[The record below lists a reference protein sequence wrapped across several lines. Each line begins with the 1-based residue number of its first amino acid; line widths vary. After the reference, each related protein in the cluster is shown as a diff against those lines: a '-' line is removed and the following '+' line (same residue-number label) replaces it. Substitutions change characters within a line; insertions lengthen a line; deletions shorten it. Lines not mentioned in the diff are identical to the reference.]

1 MPASRFARIIGALL
15 AAGSV
20 VAFGAACAPE
30 SPHREKQTVASAC
43 TAVADTVGN
52 AMAVFTEADA
62 ADPTAAATAT
72 AGARDQL
79 EKLTRS
85 IDNDRVGA
93 VVADLAAGFDVLA
106 DATSAAADG
115 DVDGVT
121 GLSEA
126 TDRIRSGVS
135 EYHDLCAG

>member
-1 MPASRFARIIGALL
+1 
-15 AAGSV
+15 
-20 VAFGAACAPE
+20 
-30 SPHREKQTVASAC
+30 
-43 TAVADTVGN
+43 
-52 AMAVFTEADA
+52 MAVFTEADA